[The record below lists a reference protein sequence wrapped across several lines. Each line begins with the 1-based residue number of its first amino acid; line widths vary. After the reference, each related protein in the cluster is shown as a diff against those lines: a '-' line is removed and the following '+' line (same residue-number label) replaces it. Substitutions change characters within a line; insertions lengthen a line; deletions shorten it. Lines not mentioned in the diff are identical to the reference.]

1 MPFTR
6 ISLLKGKSPAYLKA
20 VSDSLDR
27 ALVEALE
34 VPENDRFQ
42 IFHQLEPN
50 ELIFDRNY
58 LGGPRSDDFI
68 HFHIS
73 TGKPRSTS
81 VKQRFYRQ
89 LVDRLAKSPGVRLED
104 VMVVIAQSQYEDWSF
119 ASGICAA
126 TPEAV
131 VS

>member
-6 ISLLKGKSPAYLKA
+6 ISLRKGKSPDYLKA
-20 VSDSLDR
+20 ISASLDQ
-27 ALVEALE
+27 ALVEAFQ
-34 VPENDRFQ
+34 VPEKDKFQ
-42 IFHQLEPN
+42 VFHQLEPG
-50 ELIFDRNY
+50 ELVFDRNY

-73 TGKPRSTS
+73 TGKPRTRE
-81 VKQRFYRQ
+81 VKQRFYRR
-89 LVDRLAKSPGVRLED
+89 LVDRLKQSPGVRPED
-104 VMVVIAQSQYEDWSF
+104 VMVIIAESPYEDWSF

>member
-6 ISLLKGKSPAYLKA
+6 ISLHKGKSPDYLKA
-20 VSDSLDR
+20 ISASLDQ
-27 ALVEALE
+27 ALVEAFQ
-34 VPENDRFQ
+34 VPEKDKFQ
-42 IFHQLEPN
+42 VFHQLEPG
-50 ELIFDRNY
+50 ELVFDRDY

-73 TGKPRSTS
+73 TGKPRKREI
-81 VKQRFYRQ
+81 KQRFYRR
-89 LVDRLAKSPGVRLED
+89 LVERLKQSPGIRPED
-104 VMVVIAQSQYEDWSF
+104 VMVIIAESPYEDWSF